1 MAKVTIRIHR
11 QHDMDLMSIYRN
23 KSYHIAKEIKKALI
37 AYASEK
43 EYVPQ
48 EVCIADEAEGYV
60 PTSVVVHISLSE
72 KKEDERKALE
82 LLSHIK
88 YGYRCSFIKAVFRSF
103 LPYLPLLAYSDDS
116 GFVMARA
123 KSPVKVAMDSFNKT
137 ENIAKTKIEVVD
149 PESEL
154 KERTEEELKQAGF
167 EVKEINVSSA
177 VSPIETNISEED
189 NSDLDALFS
198 QMDKLGR

>member
-1 MAKVTIRIHR
+1 MAKITIRIHR

-37 AYASEK
+37 AYANDAV
-43 EYVPQ
+43 YVPP
-48 EVCIADEAEGYV
+48 EVDINNEIDGYV
-60 PTSVVVHISLSE
+60 PTSAIVHITLSE
-72 KKEDERKALE
+72 KKDDERKALE

-116 GFVMARA
+116 GFVMAKRKA
-123 KSPVKVAMDSFNKT
+123 PIRVAMDSFNDV
-137 ENIAKTKIEVVD
+137 NTKEALKPLNEAIVPKQIPK
-149 PESEL
+149 PES
-154 KERTEEELKQAGF
+154 
-167 EVKEINVSSA
+167 I
-177 VSPIETNISEED
+177 IETNDTKVVSSD
-189 NSDLDALFS
+189 DTDLDALFS